1 MSPAAAGGSTL
12 RQRVASAILDSA
24 ATVLVAK
31 GEQASMAELAT
42 AAGVA
47 RATVYRYFPNRESLL
62 EALARA
68 TIEET
73 GEALQSAR
81 LDEVGVEDA
90 LARSVRALASGGD
103 RFVVA
108 ARQRGQ
114 AGSEE
119 FERRVAAPI
128 QAVLDRGRVAGEIR
142 SDVPAAWLLE
152 TLFAITASILRA
164 PPAGGLEDRVAAII
178 SVLLDGV
185 RTREI
190 G

>member
-1 MSPAAAGGSTL
+1 MSLSGRGSTL
-12 RQRVASAILDSA
+12 RERVAGAILDSA
-24 ATVLVAK
+24 ATVLVAQ
-31 GEQASMAELAT
+31 GDQASMADVAT

-62 EALARA
+62 EGLARA
-68 TIEET
+68 TIDDA
-73 GEALQSAR
+73 GGALESAR
-81 LDEVGVEDA
+81 LVEVEVEDA
-90 LARSVRALASGGD
+90 VARSIRALASLGD
-103 RFVVA
+103 RFVVV

-128 QAVLDRGRVAGEIR
+128 QAVLERGRASGEIR
-142 SDVPAAWLLE
+142 ADVPAAWLLE

-164 PPAGGLEDRVAAII
+164 PPMGGLEDRVAAIN
-178 SVLLDGV
+178 SVFLDGV
-185 RTREI
+185 RSPKP